1 MTKKEILHALFPSGF
16 FSKWMGKSQRQALRS
31 VINGEEGDHFVQ
43 LLSDL
48 RARIEA
54 MPASYETDG
63 EGDNAVVHLHYFR
76 GSIDAWIT
84 EKDAGDGSEDDSQYQ
99 AFGKITLTGSKEDA
113 EFGYISI
120 EELIGNDVELDLYWE
135 PKRLAEI

>member
-1 MTKKEILHALFPSGF
+1 MTKKEILHALFSSGF
-16 FSKWMGKSQRQALRS
+16 FSKWMGESQRQALRS

-113 EFGYISI
+113 DLGYISI
-120 EELIGNDVELDLYWE
+120 EELIRNDAELDLYWE

>member
-1 MTKKEILHALFPSGF
+1 MTKKEILHALFSSGF
-16 FSKWMGKSQRQALRS
+16 FSKWMGESQRQALRS

-120 EELIGNDVELDLYWE
+120 EELIRNDAELDLYWE